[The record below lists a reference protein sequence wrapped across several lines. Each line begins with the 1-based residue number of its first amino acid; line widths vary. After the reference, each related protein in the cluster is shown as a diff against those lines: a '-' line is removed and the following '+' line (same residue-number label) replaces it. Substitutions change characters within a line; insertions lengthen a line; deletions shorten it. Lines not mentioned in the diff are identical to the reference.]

1 MKGTKCTKGKD
12 ITPEVFSFVTLVSV
26 VVKNEPTRRP
36 NIKVV
41 MQATQIIHAYKQAP
55 WRVQRQWVGAFL
67 LALIVMAMIAA
78 IYLDVTARA
87 AIAGR
92 EIQDLR
98 LEITAIQRANADLE
112 TRRADLTSTAV
123 MEQRAL
129 ELGYRP
135 VKPGELDYLPVP
147 GFVAPEPGILLDAVD
162 VTRAERI
169 LPPEYTQSLIEWFDE
184 RIKSGGPR

>member
-1 MKGTKCTKGKD
+1 
-12 ITPEVFSFVTLVSV
+12 
-26 VVKNEPTRRP
+26 
-36 NIKVV
+36 

-67 LALIVMAMIAA
+67 LALIGLAMIAA

-87 AIAGR
+87 AVAGR
-92 EIQDLR
+92 EIQELR
-98 LEITAIQRANADLE
+98 IEITTTQRVNADLE
-112 TRRADLTSTAV
+112 TQLADLTSTQV

-135 VKPGELDYLPVP
+135 VKPGELDYLAVP
-147 GFVAPEPGILLDAVD
+147 GFIEPEPAILLAAED
-162 VTRAERI
+162 VAQPETI

-184 RIKSGGPR
+184 RIQPGGVQ